1 MWKNNELKE
10 VKMRKFWLLQCSLML
25 AVVLVVAGGCAPVD
39 VERGSSPSISAWA
52 EEAEFGGHLG
62 IIFSQQN
69 VGLQVAGEGK
79 VTAVPDIALLR
90 LGVEAEADTVTEAQR
105 RAAEAMD
112 KVIKVLKGND
122 VSEKDIQT
130 QRFSIYPVRRW
141 FDREDREEIVGYRV
155 TNIVVAKIREVDK
168 AGTVVDAVAEVGG
181 DLTRIETIS
190 FAVDEPAPYYE
201 EAREKAVEDAMMK
214 AKQMA
219 DVAGVKLGKAIY
231 ISEGTAHVPPVI
243 ARDVYG
249 LEAEVQTAV
258 PTSISPGEL
267 EFQVTVLMV
276 YEIY

>member
-1 MWKNNELKE
+1 
-10 VKMRKFWLLQCSLML
+10 MRKLWLLQSSLML
-25 AVVLVVAGGCAPVD
+25 AAVLVVAGGCAPVD
-39 VERGSSPSISAWA
+39 VERGSSPSISARA
-52 EEAEFGGHLG
+52 EAAEFGGHLG
-62 IIFSQQN
+62 IILSQQN

-90 LGVEAEADTVTEAQR
+90 LGVEAEAETVAEAQR
-105 RAAEAMD
+105 RAAEAMN

-168 AGTVVDAVAEVGG
+168 AGTVVDAVAEAGG

-190 FAVDEPAPYYE
+190 FAVDEPGPYYE

-231 ISEGTAHVPPVI
+231 ISEGTAYVPPI
-243 ARDVYG
+243 RDLYKEG
-249 LEAEVQTAV
+249 AAAPV
-258 PTSISPGEL
+258 PPPTPISPGEL

>member
-1 MWKNNELKE
+1 
-10 VKMRKFWLLQCSLML
+10 MRKLWLLQSSLML
-25 AVVLVVAGGCAPVD
+25 AAVLVVAGGCAPVD
-39 VERGSSPSISAWA
+39 VERGSSPSISGRA
-52 EEAEFGGHLG
+52 EAAEFGGHLG
-62 IIFSQQN
+62 IILSQQN
-69 VGLQVAGEGK
+69 VGLQLAGEGK

-90 LGVEAEADTVTEAQR
+90 LGVEAEAETVTEAQR
-105 RAAEAMD
+105 RAAEAMN

-168 AGTVVDAVAEVGG
+168 AGTVVDAVAEAGG

-190 FAVDEPAPYYE
+190 FAVDEPGPYYE

-231 ISEGTAHVPPVI
+231 ISEGTAYVPPI
-243 ARDVYG
+243 RDLYKEG
-249 LEAEVQTAV
+249 AAAPV
-258 PTSISPGEL
+258 PSPTPISPGEL

>member
-10 VKMRKFWLLQCSLML
+10 VKMRKLWLLQCSLML
-25 AVVLVVAGGCAPVD
+25 AAVLVVAGGCAPAD

-52 EEAEFGGHLG
+52 EAAEFGGHLG

-190 FAVDEPAPYYE
+190 FAVDEPVPYYE

-231 ISEGTAHVPPVI
+231 ISEGAAHVPPVI

-249 LEAEVQTAV
+249 LEAEVPAAV
-258 PTSISPGEL
+258 PTPISPGEL
-267 EFQVTVLMV
+267 EFKATVRMV